1 MIITDLFLS
10 PWVRD
15 DSKRF
20 VNTLPGK
27 PKALQMSYLQSLNRN
42 MEQIYSYTKALVE
55 NDRTFSSEAV
65 DSMVKVYLSASKKY
79 DEVKIRLDDFNDTL
93 FESVTEEMVDFI
105 RGVRSVCVLKWARFN
120 DVYIYGGILLLLIH
134 FASVFVIL
142 LSKPSRLFRLKIP
155 KLTKKLKI
163 LLFHSA
169 DWVSFLSLLLIV
181 SHSLSLFSNSF
192 VVYELKVVLFSHQT
206 LIIVLAVTKLKHL
219 LIGRSSHETEKLM
232 SVCFKALLPY
242 VVVMVCARLS
252 ASFHS
257 CRDQQDD
264 CTPAEFLK
272 PYSKFSESSLSS
284 NILKVTLIGSTVFMY
299 RAALSHCQ
307 RTFDK
312 YFSSNKYNTLYSF
325 LSFPWTRESICSV
338 LVILLFDEIFRI
350 VSIISA
356 WIVFVAFIIGIISI
370 VWKPW
375 LSIRNNA
382 VNNPSSFSTSLDG
395 AADTIHCLSPVSWL
409 LMIMLAPIAMVITVP
424 NDSYI
429 AVLGLMILQISFTI
443 RIIQDLPQGLRSVFF
458 ILLNT
463 NVYQIVS

>member
-1 MIITDLFLS
+1 MIIPDLFQS

-15 DSKRF
+15 DSNRF
-20 VNTLPGK
+20 VNTLPTK

-42 MEQIYSYTKALVE
+42 MEQIFSYTKALVE
-55 NDRTFSSEAV
+55 YDRTFSSEAV

-79 DEVKIRLDDFNDTL
+79 DEVKRLDDYNDTL
-93 FESVTEEMVDFI
+93 FESVKEEMVDFI
-105 RGVRSVCVLKWARFN
+105 RGVRSICVMKWAKFN
-120 DVYIYGGILLLLIH
+120 DIYIYSGILLLLVH
-134 FASVFVIL
+134 FVSIFVIL
-142 LSKPSRLFRLKIP
+142 LSKPSHLFQ

-169 DWVSFLSLLLIV
+169 DWVSLLSLLLIV
-181 SHSLSLFSNSF
+181 LHSLSLFSNSF

-206 LIIVLAVTKLKHL
+206 LIVVLAVTKLKLL

-242 VVVMVCARLS
+242 FIVMVCARLS

-257 CRDQQDD
+257 CRDQQDE
-264 CTPAEFLK
+264 CTPAELLK

-307 RTFDK
+307 KTFEK
-312 YFSSNKYNTLYSF
+312 YFSSNKYHTLYSF

-356 WIVFVAFIIGIISI
+356 WIVYVAFIIAIISI

-375 LSIRNNA
+375 LSIRKNSIK
-382 VNNPSSFSTSLDG
+382 NPSSFSTGLDG
-395 AADTIHCLSPVSWL
+395 AADTIYCLSPVSWL
-409 LMIMLAPIAMVITVP
+409 LMIILAPIAMVIAVP

-443 RIIQDLPQGLRSVFF
+443 RIVQELPQGSKSF
-458 ILLNT
+458 
-463 NVYQIVS
+463 

>member
-1 MIITDLFLS
+1 MIIPDIFLS

-15 DSKRF
+15 DSNRF
-20 VNTLPGK
+20 VNTLSTK

-42 MEQIYSYTKALVE
+42 MEQMYSYTKALVE
-55 NDRTFSSEAV
+55 YDRTFSSEAV

-79 DEVKIRLDDFNDTL
+79 DEVKRLDDFNDTL
-93 FESVTEEMVDFI
+93 FESVKEEMVDFI
-105 RGVRSVCVLKWARFN
+105 RGVRLVCVMKWAKFN
-120 DVYIYGGILLLLIH
+120 DIYIYSGILLLLVH
-134 FASVFVIL
+134 FVSIFVIL
-142 LSKPSRLFRLKIP
+142 LSKPSHLFRLKIHY
-155 KLTKKLKI
+155 LTKKLKI

-169 DWVSFLSLLLIV
+169 DWVSLLSLLLIV
-181 SHSLSLFSNSF
+181 LHSLSLFSNSF

-206 LIIVLAVTKLKHL
+206 LIVVLAVTKLKHL

-232 SVCFKALLPY
+232 SVCFKSLLPY
-242 VVVMVCARLS
+242 FVVMVCARLS

-257 CRDQQDD
+257 CRDQQDE

-284 NILKVTLIGSTVFMY
+284 NVLKVSLIGSTVFMY

-307 RTFDK
+307 KTFEK
-312 YFSSNKYNTLYSF
+312 YFSSNKYHTLYSF

-356 WIVFVAFIIGIISI
+356 WIVYVAFIIAIISI

-375 LSIRNNA
+375 LSIRKNA
-382 VNNPSSFSTSLDG
+382 VNNPNSSFSTDLDG
-395 AADTIHCLSPVSWL
+395 ATDTVYCLSPVSWL
-409 LMIMLAPIAMVITVP
+409 LMIILAPIAMVIAVP

-429 AVLGLMILQISFTI
+429 AVLGLLILQISFTI
-443 RIIQDLPQGLRSVFF
+443 RIVQELPQGSKSF
-458 ILLNT
+458 
-463 NVYQIVS
+463 